1 MNILDEKLSIRFMK
15 FKCLDTNRIY
25 RVVETISTFD
35 LKQPHYFDKV
45 TQCKDTVK
53 RDDGVRKSFNREQLG
68 DRFKNIEGIIS
79 KY

>member
-1 MNILDEKLSIRFMK
+1 MNILDDKLSIRFVK

-25 RVVETISTFD
+25 RVVESISTFD

-45 TQCKDTVK
+45 TECKDVLK
-53 RDDGVRKSFNREQLG
+53 RDDGVRKSFMRNQLKE
-68 DRFKNIEGIIS
+68 RFKNIEGIID

>member
-1 MNILDEKLSIRFMK
+1 MNILDEKLSIRFME

-45 TQCKDTVK
+45 TQCKDVVK
-53 RDDGVRKSFNREQLG
+53 RDDGVRRSFMRESLG
-68 DRFKNIEGIIS
+68 ERFKNIEGIIS

>member
-1 MNILDEKLSIRFMK
+1 ME

-45 TQCKDTVK
+45 TQCKDVVK
-53 RDDGVRKSFNREQLG
+53 RDDGVRRSFKREQLG
-68 DRFKNIEGIIS
+68 ERFKNIEGIIS

>member
-1 MNILDEKLSIRFMK
+1 MNILDNKLSIRFVK

-25 RVVETISTFD
+25 RVVESISTFD

-45 TQCKDTVK
+45 TECKDTVK
-53 RDDGVRKSFNREQLG
+53 RDDGVRKSFMRNQLKE
-68 DRFKNIEGIIS
+68 RFKNIEGIID

>member
-1 MNILDEKLSIRFMK
+1 MNILDDKLSIRFVK

-45 TQCKDTVK
+45 TECKDVLK
-53 RDDGVRKSFNREQLG
+53 RDDGVRKSFMRNQLKE
-68 DRFKNIEGIIS
+68 RFKNIEGIID